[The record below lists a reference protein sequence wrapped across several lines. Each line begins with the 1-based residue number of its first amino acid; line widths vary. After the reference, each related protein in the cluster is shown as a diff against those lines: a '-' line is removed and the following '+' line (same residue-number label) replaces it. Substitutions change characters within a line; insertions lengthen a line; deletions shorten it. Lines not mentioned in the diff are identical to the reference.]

1 MKNRSSR
8 AAKAREFS
16 TKAREEIFLRD
27 RGQCIFCMKLYR
39 MDERDWIQRE
49 ILQVMHYVPRS
60 KNGLGIPK
68 NGALG
73 CMYHHNMLDNGHQ
86 GHRKEMLEI
95 FREYL
100 KSKYKDWSEEDLVW
114 NKWRETNGR

>member
-16 TKAREEIFLRD
+16 TKARKEIFMRD
-27 RGQCIFCMKLYR
+27 KGSCIFCSKLYR
-39 MDERDWIQRE
+39 MTETAGIATE
-49 ILQVMHYVPRS
+49 IIQVMHYVPRS
-60 KNGLGIPK
+60 KNGLGIPQ

-73 CMYHHNMLDNGHQ
+73 CVYHHQMMDNGNE
-86 GHRKEMLEI
+86 GFRKEMLDI

-100 KSKYKDWSEEDLVW
+100 KSKYPDWNEEELTW
-114 NKWRETNGR
+114 NKWRRE